1 MKTKMSLKEW
11 LPLIGMTISAFLVNT
26 SEFMPIGLLTDISN
40 DFNMTAAQAGVM
52 ITAYSWTVT
61 ILSLPLM
68 LLACKIEPKKL
79 LLGTLTVFSTCQV
92 LSVVSIG
99 FPFLVVSRIG
109 VACAHSIF
117 WAIAS
122 PLAVRVVSKEHQ
134 SKALSAIITGTAI
147 AMVLG
152 MPLGRMIGLQIG
164 WRMTFL
170 CVAVISFLV
179 LVYLAFVF
187 PKIENTESFSINQLP
202 ELFKNSR
209 LMITYIITFLFATG
223 YYTTYS
229 YIEPFLQRVAG
240 FPSTL
245 VTITLMLFGVAG
257 LSGSY
262 LFSRYYD
269 DHRFAFVQAVLFGF
283 AGALGLLYPAS
294 INMYMIILVCAIWGI
309 AAMAFQTSFQAEII
323 GCVSTAASS
332 VAMAIFSAIFNLG
345 IGSGTW
351 LGGVIYTNTSLNFI
365 GFVGAMIVLVAA
377 FISFIK
383 FRNRVD
389 KK

>member
-92 LSVVSIG
+92 LSVISIG

-134 SKALSAIITGTAI
+134 SKAFSAIITGTAI

-351 LGGVIYTNTSLNFI
+351 LGGVVYTNTSLNFI

-383 FRNRVD
+383 FRS
-389 KK
+389 K